1 MFTLLVVAMLVFLA
15 VTLAGYAVSISVRA
29 REEASETLSAR
40 LSSVSGPEDRGAESL
55 LKDRRLSQ
63 IGVLDRFLGRIQPVQ
78 RIVRMVRQAGLRK
91 RVGEVLLYIP
101 LLAILGYLIG
111 MLVSGKLLLCLILAV
126 IGGSIP
132 LLLVQR
138 MRTKRMLM
146 FSEQL
151 PDTLD
156 LLRASLQAGHSFL
169 TALYVVA
176 DEFPDPIAE
185 EFRTVA
191 EEIRLGL
198 PARDALNGLSERV
211 DDPNVPILVLGVL
224 VTQEVGGNLAEV
236 LDNIAYTIRERFKLI
251 RETRVMTAQGRLSG
265 LVLALLPFGV
275 GLLLYFITPNYFGP
289 LLKTETGLWMI
300 AYALISILIGH
311 IMIQRIVRIRV

>member
-1 MFTLLVVAMLVFLA
+1 MIALLGLALLVFLA
-15 VTLAGYAVSISVRA
+15 VALGGYAASLSVGA
-29 REEASETLSAR
+29 REKASETLSAR
-40 LSSVSGPEDRGAESL
+40 LSSVSGPEDRRTESL

-63 IGVLDRFLGRIQPVQ
+63 IGVFDRFLSRIQPVQ
-78 RIVRMVRQAGLRK
+78 RIVRLVNQAGLRK

-111 MLVSGKLLLCLILAV
+111 MLLSGNFLICLILAGV
-126 IGGSIP
+126 GGSIP
-132 LLLVQR
+132 LLIVQR
-138 MRTKRMLM
+138 MKNKRMLL

-198 PARDALNGLSERV
+198 PARDALNGLSQRV

-265 LVLALLPFGV
+265 MVLALLPFGV
-275 GLLLYFITPNYFGP
+275 GLLLYIITPNYFAP
-289 LLKTETGLWMI
+289 LLETETGGWMI
-300 AYALISILIGH
+300 AYALISIFIGH
-311 IMIQRIVRIRV
+311 MMIQRIVRIRV

>member
-1 MFTLLVVAMLVFLA
+1 M
-15 VTLAGYAVSISVRA
+15 

-40 LSSVSGPEDRGAESL
+40 LSTVSGPADRRAESV
-55 LKDRRLSQ
+55 LKDRRLSR
-63 IGVLDRFLGRIQPVQ
+63 IGPLDSLLGSIQPVQ
-78 RIVRMVRQAGLRK
+78 RVVRLVRQAGLRK

-101 LLAILGYLIG
+101 LLAILGYLLG
-111 MLVSGKLLLCLILAV
+111 MLFGGNPLIALTLAV
-126 IGGSIP
+126 VGGSIP
-132 LLLVQR
+132 LLVVQR
-138 MRTKRMLM
+138 MKTKRMLL

-191 EEIRLGL
+191 EEMRLGL
-198 PARDALNGLSERV
+198 PIRDALNGLSERV

-236 LDNIAYTIRERFKLI
+236 LDNISHTIRERFKLI

-265 LVLALLPFGV
+265 LVLTLLPFGV
-275 GLLLYFITPNYFGP
+275 GLLLYVTTPKYFAP
-289 LLKTETGLWMI
+289 LLETETGAWMI
-300 AYALISILIGH
+300 AYALVSILIGH
-311 IMIQRIVRIRV
+311 IMIQRLVRIRI